1 MITREQS
8 SASMRERVSI
18 FATKREA
25 MGWIYDDM
33 AGVSGAQMHHYSAV
47 KHGAW
52 WVLYHQGLMMINRSY

>member
-1 MITREQS
+1 MITRQQS

-25 MGWIYDDM
+25 MEWIYDDM
-33 AGVSGAQMHHYSAV
+33 AGVSGSQIHHYSAV

-52 WVLYHQGLMMINRSY
+52 WVLYHHGRMMINRSY